1 MASNSKS
8 RLLLLGIFVLLA
20 TNVSSYD
27 EELINQGKY
36 AKPLVS
42 PVAPVVAP
50 TPPPPP
56 PVKPPTPPA
65 APVGKAPTPPPTT
78 GHPVAPAPQPPVN
91 PPVAPA
97 PGPVPPIVRSNKD
110 CVPLCENRCQL
121 HSRKRVCVR
130 ACSTC
135 CERCK
140 CVPPGTYGNREVC
153 GKCYTDMVTHGNR
166 FKCP

>member
-8 RLLLLGIFVLLA
+8 PLLLLGILVLFI
-20 TNVSSYD
+20 TKVSSYD
-27 EELINQGKY
+27 EDLVNQDKY
-36 AKPLVS
+36 TKAPVS
-42 PVAPVVAP
+42 AVAPVVAP
-50 TPPPPP
+50 TPSPAPKPST
-56 PVKPPTPPA
+56 PPT

-91 PPVAPA
+91 APVTPAPA
-97 PGPVPPIVRSNKD
+97 PAAPIVRSNKD

-121 HSRKRVCVR
+121 HSRKRVCIR

-166 FKCP
+166 YKCP